1 MRGLKRKGSRRNDVN
16 TVFIYEN
23 LKIYINI

>member
-1 MRGLKRKGSRRNDVN
+1 MRELKRKGSRRNDVN
-16 TVFIYEN
+16 IVFMYEN

>member
-16 TVFIYEN
+16 TVFMYEN
-23 LKIYINI
+23 LKKYINI

>member
-16 TVFIYEN
+16 TVFMYEN
-23 LKIYINI
+23 LKIYVNI

>member
-1 MRGLKRKGSRRNDVN
+1 MRGLKRKGSRRKDVN
-16 TVFIYEN
+16 TVFMYEN

>member
-16 TVFIYEN
+16 TVFMYEN